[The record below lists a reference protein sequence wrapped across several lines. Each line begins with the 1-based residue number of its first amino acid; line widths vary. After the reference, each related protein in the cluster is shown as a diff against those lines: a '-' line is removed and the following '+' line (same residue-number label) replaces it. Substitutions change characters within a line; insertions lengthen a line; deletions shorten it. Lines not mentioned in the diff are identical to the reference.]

1 MNIFSSSP
9 SSSSKFTLFSP
20 SQNPN
25 SSRLHF
31 IVPLKTP
38 HSTSSHR
45 ILPPIHSHHES
56 SSPSPV
62 LQEKPQNSESEAEDS
77 EMEDGFDE
85 EIMKAKKSLEELL
98 VVRRPVMEFSDE
110 EAEGVK
116 ASAEGG
122 NGSGSSAKL
131 KEVTASSGIDEGLSR
146 FAKKMPIFE
155 PERVES
161 SSEEKPLLVNLDLAL
176 YRAKILA
183 RNYRY
188 EEAEEILRKV
198 DIKAKGISVFIDLW
212 FRDV

>member
-25 SSRLHF
+25 SSKFHF
-31 IVPLKTP
+31 IVPLRSP
-38 HSTSSHR
+38 HSPPSYR
-45 ILPPIHSHHES
+45 NLLPVHSHDS
-56 SSPSPV
+56 SSSPV
-62 LQEKPQNSESEAEDS
+62 LQEKPQNSALKAESS
-77 EMEDGFDE
+77 EMEDGDGFDE

-110 EAEGVK
+110 EGK
-116 ASAEGG
+116 AAADGG
-122 NGSGSSAKL
+122 NVSEGSNKL
-131 KEVTASSGIDEGLSR
+131 KAISVSSGVDEGLSR

-155 PERVES
+155 PQMVES
-161 SSEEKPLLVNLDLAL
+161 SSGERPLLVNLDLAL
-176 YRAKILA
+176 YKAKILA

-198 DIKAKGISVFIDLW
+198 YIEAVALLFSNFVVD
-212 FRDV
+212 